1 MVKDREKEKP
11 KEEGEAV
18 GEEIGVTKK
27 GARAFPGDAGIN
39 TLCDQCGGSGLI
51 PGQGTTSHMLQL
63 KILHAAMKIEDSAY
77 CP

>member
-18 GEEIGVTKK
+18 GEEKGVTKK

-39 TLCDQCGGSGLI
+39 TLCEQCGGSGLI
-51 PGQGTTSHMLQL
+51 PGQ
-63 KILHAAMKIEDSAY
+63 
-77 CP
+77 